1 MIATSVTS
9 LSPGHLKGRT
19 FLKNS
24 DISSALATPPASSEP
39 ARKSFAL
46 QGRTVGLDPRTH
58 AVRPDLADVRL
69 AEYVLAPH
77 YAAPL
82 PYRTNA
88 PVTLREGRPIGS
100 AVLAELRS
108 GETFEVLELAGGNAW
123 GIAPNLGLVGYCD
136 AGLLER
142 VQ

>member
-1 MIATSVTS
+1 M
-9 LSPGHLKGRT
+9 
-19 FLKNS
+19 
-24 DISSALATPPASSEP
+24 
-39 ARKSFAL
+39 

-69 AEYVLAPH
+69 AEYVFAPH

-88 PVTLREGRPIGS
+88 PVTLREGRAANS

-108 GETFEVLELAGGNAW
+108 GETFEVLELAGGHAW
-123 GIAPNLGLVGYCD
+123 GIAPHLGLVGYCD

>member
-1 MIATSVTS
+1 M
-9 LSPGHLKGRT
+9 
-19 FLKNS
+19 KNS
-24 DISSALATPPASSEP
+24 DISSALATPQPSSGP
-39 ARKSFAL
+39 TRKSFAL

-69 AEYVLAPH
+69 AEYVFAPH

-82 PYRTNA
+82 PYRTHA
-88 PVTLREGRPIGS
+88 PVTLREGRATNS

-108 GETFEVLELAGGNAW
+108 GETFEVLELAGGHAW
-123 GIAPNLGLVGYCD
+123 GIAPHLGLVGYCD

>member
-1 MIATSVTS
+1 M
-9 LSPGHLKGRT
+9 
-19 FLKNS
+19 KNS
-24 DISSALATPPASSEP
+24 DISSALATPLPSNEP

-69 AEYVLAPH
+69 AEYVFAPH

-88 PVTLREGRPIGS
+88 PVTLREGRPTDS
-100 AVLAELRS
+100 AVLAELRA
-108 GETFEVLELAGGNAW
+108 GETFEVLELAGGHAW
-123 GIAPNLGLVGYCD
+123 GIAPRLGLVGYCD
-136 AGLLER
+136 AQLLER

>member
-1 MIATSVTS
+1 M
-9 LSPGHLKGRT
+9 
-19 FLKNS
+19 
-24 DISSALATPPASSEP
+24 
-39 ARKSFAL
+39 

-69 AEYVLAPH
+69 AEYVFAPH

-82 PYRTNA
+82 PYRTHA
-88 PVTLREGRPIGS
+88 PVTLREGRATNS
-100 AVLAELRS
+100 TVLAELRS
-108 GETFEVLELAGGNAW
+108 GETFEVLELAGGHAW
-123 GIAPNLGLVGYCD
+123 GIAPHLGLVGYCD

>member
-1 MIATSVTS
+1 M
-9 LSPGHLKGRT
+9 
-19 FLKNS
+19 
-24 DISSALATPPASSEP
+24 
-39 ARKSFAL
+39 
-46 QGRTVGLDPRTH
+46 
-58 AVRPDLADVRL
+58 
-69 AEYVLAPH
+69 
-77 YAAPL
+77 

-88 PVTLREGRPIGS
+88 PVTLREGRALNS

-123 GIAPNLGLVGYCD
+123 GIAAHLGLVGYCD